1 MAQRDYKGLL
11 GKLLTGFLVEED
23 PLKAMLEWLAEELMR
38 VEAEAR
44 VGAEKGKHSE
54 ERKTH
59 FSGYRVRKLH
69 SRVGTLYLMVPK
81 VRKGGYIP
89 FFLTE
94 RKRSEVALM
103 SLVQEAF
110 INGVSTRKIERLA
123 RALGIESLSAS
134 QVSEI
139 TRSLDERVQE
149 FRTRLLKEEYP
160 FLWIDAIYEKVRVD
174 GKVQSVAVM
183 VAYGVDS
190 EGERE
195 VLAVE
200 PMWEESEDSWK
211 EFIKGLK
218 KRGVKRVGMVISDA
232 HRGIQGAVRKEL
244 VGTVWQRC
252 KVHFM
257 RNILAR
263 VPHRDKARVAE
274 KVKQIW
280 LQPDMKSAEKLA
292 RLIIEEYEGKY
303 PEAMGCLE
311 EGLEDSL
318 QFYNFPEVDKRRISS
333 TNVLERVNREIRRR
347 SRVVG
352 VFPSVSSYLRLIA
365 SYLMEYTEDWAN
377 DYAYIKPERFRQ
389 VLEGSLAQAAN

>member
-44 VGAEKGKHSE
+44 VGAEKGKHSK
-54 ERKTH
+54 ERVTH
-59 FSGYRVRKLH
+59 FSGYRVRKLN

-110 INGVSTRKIERLA
+110 ISGVSTRKIERLA

-139 TRSLDERVQE
+139 TSGLDERVKE

-160 FLWIDAIYEKVRVD
+160 FLWIDAIYEKVRVE

-211 EFIKGLK
+211 DFIKGLK
-218 KRGVKRVGMVISDA
+218 RRGVKRVGMVISDA
-232 HRGIQGAVRKEL
+232 HRGIQAAVKKEL

-274 KVKQIW
+274 KIKQIW
-280 LQPDMKSAEKLA
+280 LQPDQRSAEKLA
-292 RLIIEEYEGKY
+292 KLIIEEYERKY
-303 PEAMGCLE
+303 PEAMSCLE

-389 VLEGSLAQAAN
+389 VLESSVAQAAN